1 MGGGGARRKAGPP
14 RRNRTCC
21 SDAAA
26 IRHLVTV
33 PDLTHARTEI
43 IEVGGPVTLRTSDAG
58 HRALR
63 SAAQPGG
70 GVACTPKTPPI

>member
-26 IRHLVTV
+26 IRHLVTAA
-33 PDLTHARTEI
+33 DLTHARTEI
-43 IEVGGPVTLRTSDAG
+43 IEVGDLSRFERPMPVIAHYDGLLSQEVG
-58 HRALR
+58 
-63 SAAQPGG
+63 Q
-70 GVACTPKTPPI
+70 